1 MSLCLGGLTDKKSRG
16 ASHDGPLVVKWNIKL
31 YIDTLSYQYKNMC
44 RAKLRKKC
52 TICDRLSHFFL
63 SACLPSWRRVLRAPK
78 KQRSVSRRTSETMK
92 TDMTVS
98 HIKIIMSKNLLS
110 LQSYNKIIPY
120 ALIFGGI
127 FFHPP
132 SGADKRRVRRVSAK
146 KMQRSVSR
154 RTSAT

>member
-1 MSLCLGGLTDKKSRG
+1 MPDATFHGVIFPLSACLPGSRRGRDGQNGHKKNRG
-16 ASHDGPLVVKWNIKL
+16 ASHDGPLVMNIKL

-44 RAKLRKKC
+44 SAKLRKKC

-63 SACLPSWRRVLRAPK
+63 RLSAWVCPSSWRRVLRAPK

-120 ALIFGGI
+120 AIIFWRNY
-127 FFHPP
+127 FP
-132 SGADKRRVRRVSAK
+132 SAFRC
-146 KMQRSVSR
+146 
-154 RTSAT
+154 